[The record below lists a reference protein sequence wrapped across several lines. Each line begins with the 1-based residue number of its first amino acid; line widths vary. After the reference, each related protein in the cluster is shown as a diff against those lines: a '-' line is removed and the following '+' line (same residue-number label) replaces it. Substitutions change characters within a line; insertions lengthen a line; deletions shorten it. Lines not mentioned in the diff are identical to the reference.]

1 MTTTT
6 RRTLLGLLPWL
17 ASAVAWAGAYED
29 FFRAV
34 ATDDARTV
42 KGLLG
47 RGFDPNSLNE
57 QGQAGLYLALREGSA
72 QVVEALLQH
81 PDLRVDVANAVGET
95 PLMMAALRGR
105 VNWCQQLLVRGGR
118 VNREGWTPLHY
129 AATGPESKAVALML
143 DSGAH
148 IDAASPNR
156 TTALMMAARYGPEAS
171 VDLLISRGADLRLR
185 NDKGLNAADFARQVG
200 RESLATRLDKL
211 IR

>member
-1 MTTTT
+1 
-6 RRTLLGLLPWL
+6 
-17 ASAVAWAGAYED
+17 
-29 FFRAV
+29 
-34 ATDDARTV
+34 
-42 KGLLG
+42 
-47 RGFDPNSLNE
+47 
-57 QGQAGLYLALREGSA
+57 
-72 QVVEALLQH
+72 
-81 PDLRVDVANAVGET
+81 LRVDVANAVGET

-105 VNWCQQLLVRGGR
+105 VEWCQQLLVRGGR

>member
-1 MTTTT
+1 MTLTT
-6 RRTLLGLLPWL
+6 RRTLFGLLPWL
-17 ASAVAWAGAYED
+17 ACSVAWAGAYED

-42 KGLLG
+42 KSLLG

-57 QGQAGLYLALREGSA
+57 QGQVGLYLALREGSA
-72 QVVEALLQH
+72 HVVEALLQQ
-81 PDLRVDVANAVGET
+81 PELRVDVANAVGET

-105 VNWCQQLLVRGGR
+105 VDWCQQLLAHGGQ

-129 AATGPESKAVALML
+129 AATGPESKAVSLML
-143 DSGAH
+143 DSGAR

-171 VDLLISRGADLRLR
+171 VELLISRGADVRLR
-185 NDKGLNAADFARQVG
+185 NVKGLNAADFARQVG
-200 RESLATRLDKL
+200 RESLAARLEKL